1 MKKPV
6 LFLAFA
12 FLAVF
17 SAGAEEDPYVVGG
30 EFFDGLFSSVPSS
43 VAGSSYTDFD
53 CMRGVHT
60 PPIWGVKRGMYPES
74 NSLPEQP
81 YPVCSAAGLVDFT
94 AGYSS
99 ESLGNSAPKIH
110 GWSRNGHIFCSFFN
124 NVYRRFM
131 IINLV
136 TDDVVW
142 EGFDYVFEDDAA
154 LISEIVSRYG
164 IEPDVGET
172 GGFPFSLNGDVYEVF
187 CTGENRDNQYHITID
202 ISAKRNG
209 GAKKIGSVT
218 GSRLSFFDYGSFT
231 QYVSSQ
237 DWPEKNLR
245 FMYVKSPFENR
256 IAVIV
261 FIPRTHSEFDYPYYD
276 ISVLGCDLET
286 GF

>member
-30 EFFDGLFSSVPSS
+30 EFFDGLFSGVPSS
-43 VAGSSYTDFD
+43 VAASSYTDFD
-53 CMRGVHT
+53 
-60 PPIWGVKRGMYPES
+60 
-74 NSLPEQP
+74 
-81 YPVCSAAGLVDFT
+81 FT
-94 AGYSS
+94 ADYSS

-136 TDDVVW
+136 TDDVAW
-142 EGFDYVFEDDAA
+142 EGYDYVFEDDAA

-164 IEPDVGET
+164 IEPDAGET

-187 CTGENRDNQYHITID
+187 GTGENRDDSKYFTID

-218 GSRLSFFDYGSFT
+218 GSTLYFFDYKSFT
-231 QYVSSQ
+231 QYVSAP
-237 DWPEKNLR
+237 DWPEKNLQ

-276 ISVLGCDLET
+276 ISVFGCDLDT